1 MELDEYKL
9 NDAVWHPYWRNELV
23 KAEGENAYASCYE
36 SEKGLVSVAAYFD
49 KGDGKIVLEVPET
62 AKIVKD
68 LLTGKEYEVTDARV
82 TVESDMSTL
91 NLLLIK

>member
-9 NDAVWHPYWRNELV
+9 NDALWHPYWRNELV
-23 KAEGENAYASCYE
+23 KADGENEYASCYE
-36 SEKGLVSVAAYFD
+36 SEKGLVAVAAYFD
-49 KGDGKIVLEVPET
+49 KDNGKMELDVPKSSQI
-62 AKIVKD
+62 AKD
-68 LLTGKEYEVTDARV
+68 LLTGKEYKVTDGRV